1 MNQKYSRLK
10 YCLFCAL
17 GIGLFLTAQSS
28 VVSGSH
34 LQLSYPAR
42 VVLNILSILSI
53 ALGTT
58 IWKPKHRLAA
68 AIRFLLAV
76 AVSLM
81 IVSLGFRNNQIT
93 AALPFPAA

>member
-28 VVSGSH
+28 VVSGSR

-42 VVLNILSILSI
+42 VVLNILAVLST
-53 ALGTT
+53 ALGAAM
-58 IWKPKHRLAA
+58 WNPKRHLCAVMKFLLAA
-68 AIRFLLAV
+68 AVI
-76 AVSLM
+76 LM
-81 IVSLGFRNNQIT
+81 ILSLGFRNNQIT
-93 AALPFPAA
+93 AALPFPVA